1 GHIARV
7 TQVSHQFP
15 KSPHSNT
22 EKMLRS
28 ATAQLFRQ
36 AVRYMS
42 TETNFILERSINR
55 VQLLGRVGQDPVMRQ
70 VEGRNPVTIFSVAT
84 NEMWRSGEGEM
95 SSTGD
100 ISQKTTWHRVSVFK
114 PGLRDVA
121 YQYVKKGSRILVEG
135 KLDYGEYVDKNQVR
149 RQATTIIAG
158 ENKKS
163 KKRKNKKQQR
173 VMEILDSTES
183 FLHWD
188 RNLSE
193 LSEAGEMDCGL
204 YTNPNTRLESA
215 GLQGLFDSAVLAL
228 LRAPGRPLPG
238 CFAGPAAQRPL
249 PVRREGR
256 GGGHGGGGRRRPVPV
271 LPSAPL
277 PPHITAEHSYSLCG
291 DSRPQSPLS
300 HLTGEQ
306 GSEAAES
313 DGDSADWPM
322 EQDEAI
328 DSLLCETPSLLPTL
342 SLSLAPGPQAPEGPP
357 VAPAPATAA
366 PAQTATNS
374 PNQAKGIKIKEENI
388 IPQIKLEPHEVDQF
402 LNLSPKGL
410 ESLQMPPTPPSSHG
424 SDSEG
429 SQSPVHAP
437 PGLSCPTSP
446 TSPPPP
452 QASLKV
458 SPRATSC
465 LSNSPLLTAPHKLQG
480 SGPLMLTEEERRT
493 LVAEGYPVPT
503 KLPLTKAEEKA
514 LKKIRRKIKNK
525 ISAQE
530 SRRKKKEYMDTLEK
544 KVENC
549 SNENNELRRKV
560 ETLECTNK
568 SLLQQLQSLQAVLA
582 GKVPKSC
589 RVAGTQTSSCLM
601 VVVLCFAL
609 FLGSFYPGSLTP
621 CSTITETGLTSKQ
634 LAVEKSYT
642 ATVKSRNL
650 LSTFEDEQPH
660 LLGLGGEYPDQ
671 WEDTPA
677 VVMAAWRRSEQQKM
691 RAEPDRV
698 ETHPPFRSKIN
709 DTQTSKNLLLDL
721 HRSLEQRTNES
732 SSKVIE
738 LERTVNKTS

>member
-1 GHIARV
+1 
-7 TQVSHQFP
+7 
-15 KSPHSNT
+15 
-22 EKMLRS
+22 MC
-28 ATAQLFRQ
+28 
-36 AVRYMS
+36 
-42 TETNFILERSINR
+42 LE
-55 VQLLGRVGQDPVMRQ
+55 
-70 VEGRNPVTIFSVAT
+70 
-84 NEMWRSGEGEM
+84 
-95 SSTGD
+95 D
-100 ISQKTTWHRVSVFK
+100 I
-114 PGLRDVA
+114 
-121 YQYVKKGSRILVEG
+121 
-135 KLDYGEYVDKNQVR
+135 
-149 RQATTIIAG
+149 
-158 ENKKS
+158 
-163 KKRKNKKQQR
+163 
-173 VMEILDSTES
+173 MEILDSSEP

-193 LSEAGEMDCGL
+193 LSEAGEIDCVL
-204 YTNPNTRLESA
+204 YTNHFSELLDDLS
-215 GLQGLFDSAVLAL
+215 QDAL
-228 LRAPGRPLPG
+228 LGQLLSDPFLSG
-238 CFAGPAAQRPL
+238 
-249 PVRREGR
+249 VR
-256 GGGHGGGGRRRPVPV
+256 GGVEAMEGEDGGD
-271 LPSAPL
+271 LSPSSPL

-306 GSEAAES
+306 GSDAES

-322 EQDEAI
+322 EQDDAI

-342 SLSLAPGPQAPEGPP
+342 SLTLAPSEGPQVPESPVVVPP
-357 VAPAPATAA
+357 AAAAAAVTA
-366 PAQTATNS
+366 PAQTTVS
-374 PNQAKGIKIKEENI
+374 SHNQGKGLKIKEENI

-446 TSPPPP
+446 TSPPPS

-458 SPRATSC
+458 SPRAASS
-465 LSNSPLLTAPHKLQG
+465 LSNSPLLTAAHKLQG

-530 SRRKKKEYMDTLEK
+530 SRRKKKEYMDALEK
-544 KVENC
+544 KVETC

-568 SLLQQLQSLQAVLA
+568 SLLQQLQSLQAVVA

-589 RVAGTQTSSCLM
+589 RMAGTQTSSCLM

-609 FLGSFYPGSLTP
+609 FLGSFYPSSLTP

-634 LAVEKSYT
+634 LAVKESYT
-642 ATVKSRNL
+642 TTVRSRSL

-677 VVMAAWRRSEQQKM
+677 IVMAAWRRSEQQKA
-691 RAEPDRV
+691 AEETENMV
-698 ETHPPFRSKIN
+698 ETHPPFRRKSN
-709 DTQTSKNLLLDL
+709 DTQTSNNLLLDL

-732 SSKVIE
+732 SSKVIA
-738 LERTVNKTS
+738 LERTVNETS

>member
-1 GHIARV
+1 
-7 TQVSHQFP
+7 
-15 KSPHSNT
+15 
-22 EKMLRS
+22 MC
-28 ATAQLFRQ
+28 
-36 AVRYMS
+36 
-42 TETNFILERSINR
+42 LE
-55 VQLLGRVGQDPVMRQ
+55 
-70 VEGRNPVTIFSVAT
+70 
-84 NEMWRSGEGEM
+84 
-95 SSTGD
+95 D
-100 ISQKTTWHRVSVFK
+100 I
-114 PGLRDVA
+114 
-121 YQYVKKGSRILVEG
+121 
-135 KLDYGEYVDKNQVR
+135 
-149 RQATTIIAG
+149 
-158 ENKKS
+158 
-163 KKRKNKKQQR
+163 
-173 VMEILDSTES
+173 MEILDSSEP

-193 LSEAGEMDCGL
+193 LSEAGEIDCVL
-204 YTNPNTRLESA
+204 YTNHFSELLDDLS
-215 GLQGLFDSAVLAL
+215 QDAL
-228 LRAPGRPLPG
+228 LGQLLSDPFLSG
-238 CFAGPAAQRPL
+238 
-249 PVRREGR
+249 VR
-256 GGGHGGGGRRRPVPV
+256 GGVEAMEGEDGGD
-271 LPSAPL
+271 LSPSSPL
-277 PPHITAEHSYSLCG
+277 PPHIAAEHSYSLCG

-306 GSEAAES
+306 GSDAAES

-322 EQDEAI
+322 EQDDAI

-342 SLSLAPGPQAPEGPP
+342 SLTLAPSEGPQVPESPVVVPP
-357 VAPAPATAA
+357 AAAAAAVTA
-366 PAQTATNS
+366 PAQTTVS
-374 PNQAKGIKIKEENI
+374 SHNQGKGLKIKEENI

-446 TSPPPP
+446 TSPPPS

-458 SPRATSC
+458 SPRAASS
-465 LSNSPLLTAPHKLQG
+465 LSNSPLLTAAHKLQG

-530 SRRKKKEYMDTLEK
+530 SRRKKKEYMDALEK
-544 KVENC
+544 KVETC

-568 SLLQQLQSLQAVLA
+568 SLLQQLQSLQAVVA

-589 RVAGTQTSSCLM
+589 RMAGTQTSSCLM

-609 FLGSFYPGSLTP
+609 FLGSFYPSSLTP

-634 LAVEKSYT
+634 LAVKESYT
-642 ATVKSRNL
+642 TTVRSRSL

-677 VVMAAWRRSEQQKM
+677 VVMAAWRRSEQQKA
-691 RAEPDRV
+691 AEETENMV
-698 ETHPPFRSKIN
+698 ETHPPFRRKSN
-709 DTQTSKNLLLDL
+709 DTQTSNNLLLDL

-732 SSKVIE
+732 SSKVIA
-738 LERTVNKTS
+738 LERTVNETS

>member
-1 GHIARV
+1 
-7 TQVSHQFP
+7 
-15 KSPHSNT
+15 
-22 EKMLRS
+22 
-28 ATAQLFRQ
+28 
-36 AVRYMS
+36 
-42 TETNFILERSINR
+42 
-55 VQLLGRVGQDPVMRQ
+55 
-70 VEGRNPVTIFSVAT
+70 
-84 NEMWRSGEGEM
+84 
-95 SSTGD
+95 
-100 ISQKTTWHRVSVFK
+100 
-114 PGLRDVA
+114 
-121 YQYVKKGSRILVEG
+121 
-135 KLDYGEYVDKNQVR
+135 
-149 RQATTIIAG
+149 
-158 ENKKS
+158 
-163 KKRKNKKQQR
+163 
-173 VMEILDSTES
+173 MEILDSSES

-193 LSEAGEMDCGL
+193 LSEAGEIDCVL
-204 YTNPNTRLESA
+204 YTNHFSELLDDLS
-215 GLQGLFDSAVLAL
+215 QDAL
-228 LRAPGRPLPG
+228 LGQLLSDPFLSG
-238 CFAGPAAQRPL
+238 
-249 PVRREGR
+249 VR
-256 GGGHGGGGRRRPVPV
+256 GGVEAMEGEDGGD
-271 LPSAPL
+271 LSPSSPL

-300 HLTGEQ
+300 HLAGEQ
-306 GSEAAES
+306 GSDAES
-313 DGDSADWPM
+313 DVDSSEWPM

-342 SLSLAPGPQAPEGPP
+342 CLSLGSGSQTTESPTA
-357 VAPAPATAA
+357 VAPAAAAAA
-366 PAQTATNS
+366 PTQTTIS
-374 PNQAKGIKIKEENI
+374 HNQSKGIKIKEENI

-437 PGLSCPTSP
+437 PSLSCPTSP
-446 TSPPPP
+446 TSPPPS

-458 SPRATSC
+458 SPRAGSC

-544 KVENC
+544 KVETC

-568 SLLQQLQSLQAVLA
+568 SLLQQLQSLQAVVA

-609 FLGSFYPGSLTP
+609 FLGSFYPSGLTP
-621 CSTITETGLTSKQ
+621 CSTITETGLASKQ
-634 LAVEKSYT
+634 SAVKESYT
-642 ATVKSRNL
+642 TTVKSRSL
-650 LSTFEDEQPH
+650 LSVFEDEQPH

-671 WEDTPA
+671 LEDTPA
-677 VVMAAWRRSEQQKM
+677 VVMAAWRRSEQQKLVV
-691 RAEPDRV
+691 EPKRV
-698 ETHPPFRSKIN
+698 ETHPPFRNKSN
-709 DTQTSKNLLLDL
+709 ETQTSKNLLMDL
-721 HRSLEQRTNES
+721 HRSLEQRANES
-732 SSKVIE
+732 RSKVIE
-738 LERTVNKTS
+738 LERTVNETS

>member
-1 GHIARV
+1 
-7 TQVSHQFP
+7 
-15 KSPHSNT
+15 
-22 EKMLRS
+22 
-28 ATAQLFRQ
+28 
-36 AVRYMS
+36 
-42 TETNFILERSINR
+42 
-55 VQLLGRVGQDPVMRQ
+55 
-70 VEGRNPVTIFSVAT
+70 
-84 NEMWRSGEGEM
+84 
-95 SSTGD
+95 
-100 ISQKTTWHRVSVFK
+100 
-114 PGLRDVA
+114 
-121 YQYVKKGSRILVEG
+121 
-135 KLDYGEYVDKNQVR
+135 
-149 RQATTIIAG
+149 
-158 ENKKS
+158 
-163 KKRKNKKQQR
+163 
-173 VMEILDSTES
+173 MEILDSSEP

-193 LSEAGEMDCGL
+193 LSEAGEIDSVL
-204 YTNPNTRLESA
+204 YTNHFSELLDDLSQE
-215 GLQGLFDSAVLAL
+215 AL
-228 LRAPGRPLPG
+228 LGQLLSDPFLSG
-238 CFAGPAAQRPL
+238 
-249 PVRREGR
+249 GR
-256 GGGHGGGGRRRPVPV
+256 GGVEAMEGEDGSD
-271 LPSAPL
+271 LSPSSPL

-306 GSEAAES
+306 GSEAES
-313 DGDSADWPM
+313 DGDSAEWPM
-322 EQDEAI
+322 EQDEVI
-328 DSLLCETPSLLPTL
+328 EGLLCETRSLLPTL
-342 SLSLAPGPQAPEGPP
+342 SLSLASVDGPQVAEGPK
-357 VAPAPATAA
+357 VAPTSSTTSSSTSSTTTSATAA
-366 PAQTATNS
+366 AAPTQTTLGTN
-374 PNQAKGIKIKEENI
+374 NQVKGIKMKEENI

-402 LNLSPKGL
+402 LNISPKGL

-429 SQSPVHAP
+429 SQSPVHVP

-446 TSPPPP
+446 TSPSPST
-452 QASLKV
+452 ASMKV
-458 SPRATSC
+458 SPRAASS

-544 KVENC
+544 KVETC

-568 SLLQQLQSLQAVLA
+568 SLLQQLQSLQAVVA

-609 FLGSFYPGSLTP
+609 FLGSFCPSGLTP
-621 CSTITETGLTSKQ
+621 CSSITETGLAAKESVK
-634 LAVEKSYT
+634 ESYT
-642 ATVKSRNL
+642 TTVKSRSL

-671 WEDTPA
+671 WEDAPA
-677 VVMAAWRRSEQQKM
+677 VVMAAWRRSEQQKLTV
-691 RAEPDRV
+691 EPSRV
-698 ETHPPFRSKIN
+698 ETHPPFRNKGN
-709 DTQTSKNLLLDL
+709 ETQTKNLLL
-721 HRSLEQRTNES
+721 HRSLEQRMNES

-738 LERTVNKTS
+738 LERTVNETS

>member
-1 GHIARV
+1 
-7 TQVSHQFP
+7 
-15 KSPHSNT
+15 
-22 EKMLRS
+22 
-28 ATAQLFRQ
+28 
-36 AVRYMS
+36 
-42 TETNFILERSINR
+42 
-55 VQLLGRVGQDPVMRQ
+55 
-70 VEGRNPVTIFSVAT
+70 
-84 NEMWRSGEGEM
+84 
-95 SSTGD
+95 
-100 ISQKTTWHRVSVFK
+100 
-114 PGLRDVA
+114 
-121 YQYVKKGSRILVEG
+121 
-135 KLDYGEYVDKNQVR
+135 
-149 RQATTIIAG
+149 
-158 ENKKS
+158 
-163 KKRKNKKQQR
+163 
-173 VMEILDSTES
+173 MEILDSSEP

-193 LSEAGEMDCGL
+193 LSEAGEIDCVL
-204 YTNPNTRLESA
+204 YTNHFSELLDDLS
-215 GLQGLFDSAVLAL
+215 QDAL
-228 LRAPGRPLPG
+228 LGQLLSDPFLSG
-238 CFAGPAAQRPL
+238 
-249 PVRREGR
+249 VR
-256 GGGHGGGGRRRPVPV
+256 GGVEAMEGEDGGD
-271 LPSAPL
+271 LSPSSPL

-306 GSEAAES
+306 GSDAAES

-322 EQDEAI
+322 EQDDAI

-342 SLSLAPGPQAPEGPP
+342 SLTLAPSEGPQVPESPVVVPP
-357 VAPAPATAA
+357 AAAAAAAVTA
-366 PAQTATNS
+366 PAQTTVS
-374 PNQAKGIKIKEENI
+374 SHNQGKGLKIKEENI

-446 TSPPPP
+446 TSPPPS

-458 SPRATSC
+458 SPRAASS
-465 LSNSPLLTAPHKLQG
+465 LSNSPLLTAAHKLQG

-530 SRRKKKEYMDTLEK
+530 SRRKKKEYMDALEK
-544 KVENC
+544 KVETC

-568 SLLQQLQSLQAVLA
+568 SLLQQLQSLQAVVA

-589 RVAGTQTSSCLM
+589 RMAGTQTSSCLM

-609 FLGSFYPGSLTP
+609 FLGSFYPSSLTP

-634 LAVEKSYT
+634 LAVKESYT
-642 ATVKSRNL
+642 TTVRSRSL

-677 VVMAAWRRSEQQKM
+677 VVMAAWRRSEQQKA
-691 RAEPDRV
+691 AEETENMV
-698 ETHPPFRSKIN
+698 ETHPPFRRKSN
-709 DTQTSKNLLLDL
+709 DTQTSNNLLLDL

-732 SSKVIE
+732 SSKVIA
-738 LERTVNKTS
+738 LERTVNETS

>member
-1 GHIARV
+1 
-7 TQVSHQFP
+7 
-15 KSPHSNT
+15 
-22 EKMLRS
+22 MC
-28 ATAQLFRQ
+28 
-36 AVRYMS
+36 
-42 TETNFILERSINR
+42 LE
-55 VQLLGRVGQDPVMRQ
+55 
-70 VEGRNPVTIFSVAT
+70 
-84 NEMWRSGEGEM
+84 
-95 SSTGD
+95 D
-100 ISQKTTWHRVSVFK
+100 I
-114 PGLRDVA
+114 
-121 YQYVKKGSRILVEG
+121 
-135 KLDYGEYVDKNQVR
+135 
-149 RQATTIIAG
+149 
-158 ENKKS
+158 
-163 KKRKNKKQQR
+163 
-173 VMEILDSTES
+173 MEILDSSEP

-193 LSEAGEMDCGL
+193 LSEAGEIDCVL
-204 YTNPNTRLESA
+204 YTNHFSELLDDLS
-215 GLQGLFDSAVLAL
+215 QDAL
-228 LRAPGRPLPG
+228 LGQLLSDPFLSG
-238 CFAGPAAQRPL
+238 
-249 PVRREGR
+249 VR
-256 GGGHGGGGRRRPVPV
+256 GGVEAMEGEDGGD
-271 LPSAPL
+271 LSPSSPL

-306 GSEAAES
+306 GSDAAES

-322 EQDEAI
+322 EQDDAI

-342 SLSLAPGPQAPEGPP
+342 SLTLAPSEGPQVPESPVVVPP
-357 VAPAPATAA
+357 AAAAAAVTA
-366 PAQTATNS
+366 PAQTTVS
-374 PNQAKGIKIKEENI
+374 SHNQGKGLKIKEENI

-446 TSPPPP
+446 TSPPPS

-458 SPRATSC
+458 SPRAASS
-465 LSNSPLLTAPHKLQG
+465 LSNSPLLTAAHKLQG

-530 SRRKKKEYMDTLEK
+530 SRRKKKEYMDALEK
-544 KVENC
+544 KVETC

-568 SLLQQLQSLQAVLA
+568 SLLQQLQSLQAVVA

-589 RVAGTQTSSCLM
+589 RMAGTQTSSCLM

-609 FLGSFYPGSLTP
+609 FLGSFYPSSLTP

-634 LAVEKSYT
+634 LAVKESYT
-642 ATVKSRNL
+642 TTVRSRSL

-677 VVMAAWRRSEQQKM
+677 IVMAAWRRSEQQKAVEETENM
-691 RAEPDRV
+691 V
-698 ETHPPFRSKIN
+698 ETHPPFRRKSN
-709 DTQTSKNLLLDL
+709 DTQTSNNLLLDL

-732 SSKVIE
+732 SSKVIA
-738 LERTVNKTS
+738 LERTVNETS

>member
-1 GHIARV
+1 
-7 TQVSHQFP
+7 
-15 KSPHSNT
+15 
-22 EKMLRS
+22 MC
-28 ATAQLFRQ
+28 
-36 AVRYMS
+36 
-42 TETNFILERSINR
+42 LE
-55 VQLLGRVGQDPVMRQ
+55 
-70 VEGRNPVTIFSVAT
+70 
-84 NEMWRSGEGEM
+84 
-95 SSTGD
+95 D
-100 ISQKTTWHRVSVFK
+100 I
-114 PGLRDVA
+114 
-121 YQYVKKGSRILVEG
+121 
-135 KLDYGEYVDKNQVR
+135 
-149 RQATTIIAG
+149 
-158 ENKKS
+158 
-163 KKRKNKKQQR
+163 
-173 VMEILDSTES
+173 MEILDSSEP

-193 LSEAGEMDCGL
+193 LSEAGEIDCVL
-204 YTNPNTRLESA
+204 YTNHFSELLDDLS
-215 GLQGLFDSAVLAL
+215 QDAL
-228 LRAPGRPLPG
+228 LGQLLSDPFLSG
-238 CFAGPAAQRPL
+238 
-249 PVRREGR
+249 VR
-256 GGGHGGGGRRRPVPV
+256 GGVEAMEGEDGGD
-271 LPSAPL
+271 LSPSSPL

-306 GSEAAES
+306 GSDAAES

-322 EQDEAI
+322 EQDDAI

-342 SLSLAPGPQAPEGPP
+342 SLTLAPSEGPQVPESPVVVPP
-357 VAPAPATAA
+357 AAAAVTA
-366 PAQTATNS
+366 PAQTTVS
-374 PNQAKGIKIKEENI
+374 SHNQGKGLKIKEENI

-446 TSPPPP
+446 TSPPPS

-458 SPRATSC
+458 SPRAASS
-465 LSNSPLLTAPHKLQG
+465 LSNSPLLTAAHKLQG

-530 SRRKKKEYMDTLEK
+530 SRRKKKEYMDALEK
-544 KVENC
+544 KVETC

-568 SLLQQLQSLQAVLA
+568 SLLQQLQSLQAVVA

-589 RVAGTQTSSCLM
+589 RMAGTQTSSCLM

-609 FLGSFYPGSLTP
+609 FLGSFYPSSLTP

-634 LAVEKSYT
+634 LAVKESYT
-642 ATVKSRNL
+642 TTVRSRSL

-677 VVMAAWRRSEQQKM
+677 VVMAAWRRSEQQKAVEETENM
-691 RAEPDRV
+691 V
-698 ETHPPFRSKIN
+698 ETHPPFRRKSN
-709 DTQTSKNLLLDL
+709 DTQTSNNLLLDL

-732 SSKVIE
+732 SSKVIA
-738 LERTVNKTS
+738 LERTVNETS

>member
-1 GHIARV
+1 
-7 TQVSHQFP
+7 
-15 KSPHSNT
+15 
-22 EKMLRS
+22 
-28 ATAQLFRQ
+28 
-36 AVRYMS
+36 
-42 TETNFILERSINR
+42 
-55 VQLLGRVGQDPVMRQ
+55 
-70 VEGRNPVTIFSVAT
+70 
-84 NEMWRSGEGEM
+84 
-95 SSTGD
+95 
-100 ISQKTTWHRVSVFK
+100 
-114 PGLRDVA
+114 
-121 YQYVKKGSRILVEG
+121 
-135 KLDYGEYVDKNQVR
+135 
-149 RQATTIIAG
+149 
-158 ENKKS
+158 
-163 KKRKNKKQQR
+163 
-173 VMEILDSTES
+173 MEILDSSEP

-193 LSEAGEMDCGL
+193 LSEAGEIDCVL
-204 YTNPNTRLESA
+204 YTNHFSELLDDLS
-215 GLQGLFDSAVLAL
+215 QDAL
-228 LRAPGRPLPG
+228 LGQLLSDPFLSG
-238 CFAGPAAQRPL
+238 
-249 PVRREGR
+249 VR
-256 GGGHGGGGRRRPVPV
+256 GGVEAMEGEDGGD
-271 LPSAPL
+271 LSPSSPL

-306 GSEAAES
+306 GSDAAES

-322 EQDEAI
+322 EQDDAI

-342 SLSLAPGPQAPEGPP
+342 SLTLAPSEGPQVPESPVVVPP
-357 VAPAPATAA
+357 AAAAAAVTA
-366 PAQTATNS
+366 PAQTTVS
-374 PNQAKGIKIKEENI
+374 SHNQGKGLKIKEENI

-446 TSPPPP
+446 TSPPPS

-458 SPRATSC
+458 SPRAASS
-465 LSNSPLLTAPHKLQG
+465 LSNSPLLTAAHKLQG

-530 SRRKKKEYMDTLEK
+530 SRRKKKEYMDALEK
-544 KVENC
+544 KVETC

-568 SLLQQLQSLQAVLA
+568 SLLQQLQSLQAVVA

-589 RVAGTQTSSCLM
+589 RMAGTQTSSCLM

-609 FLGSFYPGSLTP
+609 FLGSFYPSSLTP

-634 LAVEKSYT
+634 LAVKESYT
-642 ATVKSRNL
+642 TTVRSRSL

-677 VVMAAWRRSEQQKM
+677 IVMAAWRRSEQQKA
-691 RAEPDRV
+691 AEETENMV
-698 ETHPPFRSKIN
+698 ETHPPFRRKSN
-709 DTQTSKNLLLDL
+709 DTQTSNNLLLDL

-732 SSKVIE
+732 SSKVIA
-738 LERTVNKTS
+738 LERTVNETS